1 MMGAA
6 FLLSAQD
13 LYWFVPGLALRLFAS
28 ATMAISLNLYVLRNV
43 PREEFSRFEPIR
55 ILFAG
60 GAWVIGP
67 SLVVFLEQSIVV
79 WLPYLAARLFSFV
92 QLCLFLFLRIDD
104 PVAE

>member
-1 MMGAA
+1 M
-6 FLLSAQD
+6 
-13 LYWFVPGLALRLFAS
+13 ALRLFAS
-28 ATMAISLNLYVLRNV
+28 ATMAISLNLYALRNV

-67 SLVVFLEQSIVV
+67 SLVVFLEQSIFV